1 LTLGAPARILAPGP
15 LLSNRLD
22 LYSSGT
28 IVIALVVLLIV
39 SGFFSIAETS
49 MMALNRYRLKHL
61 VETGRRG
68 AKLTQEL
75 LGRTD
80 RLLGVILLGN
90 NLVNAA
96 AATLAAIVTVHL
108 FGENKWALAG
118 GTATITFL
126 ILVFSEI
133 TPKVVGA
140 TYPERIALP
149 AAFILAPL
157 LKVAY
162 PLVGFTNFFVRGL
175 LKLVGLPERP
185 AEAESKLSLEEL
197 RTLVLEASHYIPKK
211 HQSILLNLFEL
222 QSITVDDVMTPRS
235 QIEAIDLNAPLPDV
249 QRRIAACYH
258 TRLPTYRGQLDE
270 IAGVLHV
277 RSVLNLGKK
286 PDQLHHEDFQSV
298 LREPYFIPAGTPL
311 LTQLQQ
317 FQENHDRLGM
327 VVDEYGE
334 LMGLV
339 TIDDILEEIIGE
351 FTTNS
356 PLVTGLI
363 HRQPDGTT
371 LVEASLPLREL
382 NRKLELALPL
392 EGPKTLNGL
401 ILEHLQDIPEPGT
414 TVLIE
419 GYPLEIVQTQE
430 KVVKAVRIYPRRK
443 ENELLNNQA
452 KV

>member
-1 LTLGAPARILAPGP
+1 M
-15 LLSNRLD
+15 D

-28 IVIALVVLLIV
+28 IVIALIVLLIV

-68 AKLTQEL
+68 ARLTQDL
-75 LGRTD
+75 LDLTD

-90 NLVNAA
+90 NLFNAA
-96 AATLAAIVTVHL
+96 AATLAALVTVHL

-118 GTATITFL
+118 GTAVITFL

-162 PLVGFTNFFVRGL
+162 PFVGFTNFFVRGL
-175 LKLVGLPERP
+175 LRLARLPEHP
-185 AEAESKLSLEEL
+185 AEAERKLSLEEL

-222 QSITVDDVMTPRS
+222 QSITVDDVMTPRN
-235 QIEAIDLNAPLPDV
+235 QIEAIDLEAPLADV
-249 QRRIAACYH
+249 QRRIATCYH
-258 TRLPTYRGQLDE
+258 TRLPAYRGQLDE

-286 PDQLHHEDFQSV
+286 PDQLHREDFQSV
-298 LREPYFIPAGTPL
+298 LREPYFIPAGTAL

-356 PLVTGLI
+356 PLVTGVI
-363 HRQPDGTT
+363 HRQPDGTA
-371 LVEASLPLREL
+371 LVEGSLTLREL
-382 NRKLELALPL
+382 NRKLDLSLPL

-401 ILEHLQDIPEPGT
+401 ILEHLQDIPEAGT
-414 TVLIE
+414 TVLID

-443 ENELLNNQA
+443 ENEALNSGA
-452 KV
+452 KI